1 MTVRVAAAVPLADPR
16 CRVLRREKRCDGWIY
31 PVLARSRRGP
41 RGYGASESHN
51 CSTIWAT
58 LPAFGEREHP
68 RQRNVLA
75 IRTTY
80 IVLMC
85 GAGILAGVGGWLIGD
100 QLFFQSASASL
111 TRDDPKTE
119 SKIESKTESEN
130 DLDFEARYPVSNT
143 MMKQDRVIASPV
155 PVQSTETTVP
165 NDMYETARAWIAAPV
180 TSPRR
185 ATARSEKPSRLFLN
199 DSQIAGIKK
208 RLNLTPAQQKYW
220 PPVENAMREVTLQI
234 EDYQKRLKKSRD
246 DSFDTESDAIK
257 RLKTATRALY
267 GQLTGTQKNDIA
279 LLVRMAGLGPAFA
292 ELTGTKAAKN
302 EPENSR

>member
-1 MTVRVAAAVPLADPR
+1 M
-16 CRVLRREKRCDGWIY
+16 
-31 PVLARSRRGP
+31 
-41 RGYGASESHN
+41 
-51 CSTIWAT
+51 
-58 LPAFGEREHP
+58 
-68 RQRNVLA
+68 A

-111 TRDDPKTE
+111 TRDDPKD
-119 SKIESKTESEN
+119 
-130 DLDFEARYPVSNT
+130 DLDFDARYPVSNT
-143 MMKQDRVIASPV
+143 MTKQDRVIASPV
-155 PVQSTETTVP
+155 PAQSTESTVP

-180 TSPRR
+180 TLPRR
-185 ATARSEKPSRLFLN
+185 LTARSEKPSRLFLN

-234 EDYQKRLKKSRD
+234 EDYQKRLKKNRD
-246 DSFDTESDAIK
+246 DSFDTESDAIT

-267 GQLTGTQKNDIA
+267 TQLNGTQKNDIA

>member
-1 MTVRVAAAVPLADPR
+1 
-16 CRVLRREKRCDGWIY
+16 
-31 PVLARSRRGP
+31 
-41 RGYGASESHN
+41 
-51 CSTIWAT
+51 
-58 LPAFGEREHP
+58 
-68 RQRNVLA
+68 VLA

-100 QLFFQSASASL
+100 RLFLQSASASL
-111 TRDDPKTE
+111 TSDEP
-119 SKIESKTESEN
+119 N
-130 DLDFEARYPVSNT
+130 DEPREELDFDARYPVSNT

-155 PVQSTETTVP
+155 PAESTESTVP
-165 NDMYETARAWIAAPV
+165 NDMYETARAWLAAPV
-180 TSPRR
+180 TLPRR
-185 ATARSEKPSRLFLN
+185 LTSKSEKPSRLFLN
-199 DSQIAGIKK
+199 DTQIAGIKK

-234 EDYQKRLKKSRD
+234 EDYQKRLKKNRD
-246 DSFDTESDAIK
+246 DSFDTESDAIT

-267 GQLTGTQKNDIA
+267 TQLSGTQKNDIA

-292 ELTGTKAAKN
+292 ELTGAKVTRN